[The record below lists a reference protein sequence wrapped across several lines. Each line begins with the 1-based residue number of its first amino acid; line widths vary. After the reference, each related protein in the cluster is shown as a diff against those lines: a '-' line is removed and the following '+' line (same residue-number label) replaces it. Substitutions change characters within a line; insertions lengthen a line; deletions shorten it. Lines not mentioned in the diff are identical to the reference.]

1 MSNKLYQQTD
11 LHIYEDISSG
21 RLNPHLKQ
29 NGDLSFLQNMVIL
42 ANTRTFLSCSLEEDP
57 EIFIE
62 NFDIT
67 NLGYHSRED
76 AEIAVHKNTRKKVHE
91 FIARPNRIYPLDDL
105 FDIPDPP
112 DKKSAYFLALI
123 SDEF

>member
-1 MSNKLYQQTD
+1 MSDKLYQQTD

-29 NGDLSFLQNMVIL
+29 NGDLSFLKNLIIH
-42 ANTRTFLSCSLEEDP
+42 ANTKTFLSCSLEEDP
-57 EIFIE
+57 ETFIE

-76 AEIAVHKNTRKKVHE
+76 AEIA
-91 FIARPNRIYPLDDL
+91 D
-105 FDIPDPP
+105 
-112 DKKSAYFLALI
+112 
-123 SDEF
+123 